1 MNLKPTV
8 FIVDDDPAIRD
19 ALSLLIELDDIAVET
34 FEDAE
39 AFLARCQPSW
49 RGCLLTDVRMP
60 GMSVVELQA
69 ELARR
74 GINLPLIFLT
84 GYGDIPMSVK
94 AMKAG
99 AVDFLTKPVT
109 GTALLEAVHTALDEE
124 EKRIGE
130 AAAREAAAARL
141 ASLTVQE
148 TRVMQL
154 AIAGHSNKEIAR
166 SLDIS
171 HRTVEIHKARVMQKT
186 GAASVVELARLATT
200 CGMSC

>member
-1 MNLKPTV
+1 MNLTPTV

-19 ALSLLIELDDIAVET
+19 ALSLLIELDDISVET
-34 FEDAE
+34 FEHAE

-49 RGCLLTDVRMP
+49 RGCLVTDVRMP
-60 GMSVVELQA
+60 GMSGVELQA

-74 GINLPLIFLT
+74 DITLPLIFLT

-130 AAAREAAAARL
+130 VAAREAAAARL
-141 ASLTVQE
+141 DSLTERE

-154 AIAGHSNKEIAR
+154 AIAGRSNKEIAR

-186 GAASVVELARLATT
+186 GAASVVELARLAAA
-200 CGMSC
+200 CGMHA